1 MRRIYNLEAGG
12 KKDRLFKG
20 GDFSKD
26 TFLKA
31 GLVLFPNRA

>member
-1 MRRIYNLEAGG
+1 MRRIYNLEVGG
-12 KKDRLFKG
+12 EMDRLFKG

-31 GLVLFPNRA
+31 GLVLFPETA

>member
-1 MRRIYNLEAGG
+1 MRRIYNMEVGG
-12 KKDRLFKG
+12 EMDRLFKE

-31 GLVLFPNRA
+31 GLVLFPETA